1 MRATDGPRG
10 VLEEVAPGFLVDV
23 MLGSLARWLRILGYD
38 AAYVREREPND
49 LIERALEEER
59 VLLTRDRRLAAR
71 RKIGPHLLI
80 SVEDLGA
87 QLRRVISETGLEPR
101 TDRLFQR
108 CVECNREL
116 AALDYAQAAAMVP
129 AYVAATQ
136 ERFHRCP
143 GCGRIYWRATHP
155 ERAIRRLREWGIEL
169 EVGESG
175 E

>member
-1 MRATDGPRG
+1 
-10 VLEEVAPGFLVDV
+10 

-38 AAYVREREPND
+38 AAYVREREPGE
-49 LIERALEEER
+49 LIDRALEEDR

-80 SVEDLGA
+80 ASDDLGE
-87 QLRRVISETGLEPR
+87 QLRQVLRGGR
-101 TDRLFQR
+101 AHARRDRLFRR
-108 CVECNREL
+108 CVECNRDL
-116 AALDYAQAAAMVP
+116 VALDHARAAALVP

-155 ERAIRRLREWGIEL
+155 ERAIRRLREWGVEI
-169 EVGESG
+169 GEADDRNG
-175 E
+175 REG

>member
-1 MRATDGPRG
+1 
-10 VLEEVAPGFLVDV
+10 

-38 AAYVREREPND
+38 ADYVREREPNE
-49 LIERALEEER
+49 LIERALEEDR

-80 SVEDLGA
+80 ASDDLGEQIRQVLQGA
-87 QLRRVISETGLEPR
+87 GAGPRR
-101 TDRLFQR
+101 DRLFGR

-116 AALDYAQAAAMVP
+116 VAIDYARAAAVVP

-143 GCGRIYWRATHP
+143 GCGRI
-155 ERAIRRLREWGIEL
+155 
-169 EVGESG
+169 
-175 E
+175 

>member
-1 MRATDGPRG
+1 
-10 VLEEVAPGFLVDV
+10 

-38 AAYVREREPND
+38 AAYVREREPRE
-49 LIERALEEER
+49 LIERALEEGR

-71 RKIGPHLLI
+71 RKIGPHMLI
-80 SVEDLGA
+80 ASDDLGEQVRQVLQGTGA
-87 QLRRVISETGLEPR
+87 APRRG
-101 TDRLFQR
+101 RLFRR

-116 AALDYAQAAAMVP
+116 VALDYARAAALVP
-129 AYVAATQ
+129 AYVASTQ

-169 EVGESG
+169 VAADDREE
-175 E
+175 

>member
-1 MRATDGPRG
+1 MDAPR
-10 VLEEVAPGFLVDV
+10 FLVDV

-71 RKIGPHLLI
+71 RRIGPHVLI
-80 SVEDLGA
+80 ERDELGA
-87 QLRRVISETGLEPR
+87 QLRWVIGELRLTPR
-101 TDRLFQR
+101 REHLFRR

-116 AALDYAQAAAMVP
+116 VELDHARAAALVP
-129 AYVAATQ
+129 PYVAATQ

-143 GCGRIYWRATHP
+143 SCGRIYWPATHP
-155 ERAIRRLREWGIEL
+155 ERALRRLREWGIEL
-169 EVGESG
+169 D
-175 E
+175 